1 MKVIY
6 KGVTYRTEN
15 LSDNDKKLMAKEIQL
30 AKDKAERLNKK
41 VFKPKDKK

>member
-30 AKDKAERLNKK
+30 AKDKAERQKK
-41 VFKPKDKK
+41 VFYLLL